1 MRYVPKTTKMTM
13 YGLCYYSQFCMS
25 VHDEDESPKEA
36 EEEGVV
42 VGRHDHIPRQC
53 KQLAPEGRGGK

>member
-1 MRYVPKTTKMTM
+1 MAT
-13 YGLCYYSQFCMS
+13 YGLCYNSQFCVS